1 MEVIKRLILHSANRS
16 SEYFQKS
23 SLPSMYSTKEVS
35 RMCGGGAVY
44 DGVIRAPHLGFRNP
58 LRTLKEEEERIYN
71 KARA

>member
-1 MEVIKRLILHSANRS
+1 
-16 SEYFQKS
+16 
-23 SLPSMYSTKEVS
+23 MYSTKEVS